1 MHCDALAVTSD
12 EILAVPNE
20 RQSRFGGIREL
31 GIPGSQIKR
40 GRLHE
45 MNHNIQGVSKKRYFS
60 DCRLISVLEVG
71 FCFFTCVLES

>member
-31 GIPGSQIKR
+31 GIPGAQIKR

-45 MNHNIQGVSKKRYFS
+45 MNHNILG
-60 DCRLISVLEVG
+60 DTRLLR
-71 FCFFTCVLES
+71 ESIHRKMSQSYGHFPYLP

>member
-31 GIPGSQIKR
+31 GIPGAQIKR

-45 MNHNIQGVSKKRYFS
+45 MNHNILG
-60 DCRLISVLEVG
+60 DTRLLSSIRSLCEDHHFEIFQMAG
-71 FCFFTCVLES
+71 